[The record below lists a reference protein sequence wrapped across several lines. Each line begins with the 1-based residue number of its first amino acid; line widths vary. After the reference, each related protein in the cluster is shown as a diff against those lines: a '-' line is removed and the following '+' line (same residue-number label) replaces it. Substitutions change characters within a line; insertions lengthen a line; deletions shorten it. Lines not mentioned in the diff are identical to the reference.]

1 MRYTKQIMKKL
12 LLFVLSAMAGM
23 SAMQAQTFR
32 PFCEEG
38 KTWKSDS
45 YMLTHPNPFSTWTVE
60 TWKMEDGKRES
71 AATEGAAL

>member
-23 SAMQAQTFR
+23 SAMQAQTFHS
-32 PFCEEG
+32 FCEEG

-45 YMLTHPNPFSTWTVE
+45 YVLTHPNLFATGTV
-60 TWKMEDGKRES
+60 
-71 AATEGAAL
+71 